1 MAGKIC
7 SHNTLSQLPAEDG
20 LPPPAARQRHLAAGT
35 TGCKQRHSEFPLPL
49 CCLQLLAGR
58 CWHSPPWGHSVT
70 SVLGQLQREE
80 DGGSVLREKGMGE
93 SLLSEKEM
101 VGGSVLSKKGMGG
114 SLLSKKEIGGKPPQY
129 LHLQRR
135 EPVFSTCPSPTSRPQ
150 VCPGIALAWAGQSLP
165 PQHTHTPCTAGSN
178 PVGVLRT
185 YG

>member
-1 MAGKIC
+1 M
-7 SHNTLSQLPAEDG
+7 
-20 LPPPAARQRHLAAGT
+20 
-35 TGCKQRHSEFPLPL
+35 
-49 CCLQLLAGR
+49 
-58 CWHSPPWGHSVT
+58 
-70 SVLGQLQREE
+70 
-80 DGGSVLREKGMGE
+80 GG

-101 VGGSVLSKKGMGG
+101 VGR

-150 VCPGIALAWAGQSLP
+150 VCQGIALAWAGQSLP
-165 PQHTHTPCTAGSN
+165 PPHTHTPCTAGSN